1 MSLIKRDDHSVLTEE
16 NRRPKSVQVL
26 TRKNNYYQGE
36 KLGEL
41 HLEKEEGNE
50 MQM

>member
-1 MSLIKRDDHSVLTEE
+1 
-16 NRRPKSVQVL
+16 VL

-50 MQM
+50 MQMWCCNCCILKIGLLFPPLGII